1 MAHTH
6 PVVDSDSRFVI
17 NSTTRVISTTS
28 DKLELIQGDHQ
39 SERITFEIPKIVE
52 GHDMSLCDR
61 IEIHYINIDR
71 RTSAISRD
79 VYIADDVAVDG
90 DKLTFSWLISGNAT
104 KYYGRLNFIILFECL
119 DPDGNYT
126 YKWNTEICKLLTIG
140 EGISNTSAVIEDHSD
155 ILEKFRKEILEEA
168 GEKSIQPDWNQNDE
182 TAKDYVKNRPFYT
195 GDTVETVFVEEST
208 VSFADDGYGLY
219 IAEFPSTFEATVG
232 ETYKVYWD
240 GATYEC
246 TCVNF
251 NDVQVIGNLSIAGVS
266 PDTGEPFVMDVNDER
281 IAIATAD
288 TSASHTF
295 SIGGLVTEVVKID
308 EKYLPDTV
316 VTKSEVEIA
325 KNTANAAQTTANN
338 AQTTANVALE
348 RVVEPYTKNAQMAP
362 LYKKG
367 GFSAWRGV
375 VQEIRYDKTE
385 GYFFANAFDTTALKK
400 ENMPNGVFCVDV
412 YVENRRATAFLS
424 SLITS
429 RDYWRVHGF
438 AIIIEESS
446 QMGEILCVSSNNI
459 LLDSA
464 KGLFLTFRAPSSML
478 LKSSTANSDKQFRI
492 TVDDSGTI
500 RATEVM

>member
-17 NSTTRVISTTS
+17 NSTTRSISTTS

-61 IEIHYINIDR
+61 IEVHYINIDR
-71 RTSAISRD
+71 RTSATSRD

-168 GEKSIQPDWNQNDE
+168 GEKSVQPDWSQNDS

-195 GDTVETVFVEEST
+195 GDPVETVFVEEST
-208 VSFADDGYGLY
+208 VSFSDTGEGYY
-219 IAEFPSTFEATVG
+219 MAQFPSNFEATVG

-240 GATYEC
+240 GTVYEC
-246 TCVNF
+246 TCVDF
-251 NDVQVIGNLSIAGVS
+251 DDVQVIGNLSIAGVS
-266 PDTGEPFVMDVNDER
+266 SDTGEPFLVATSNVGQII
-281 IAIATAD
+281 IAAKD

-295 SIGGLVTEVVKID
+295 SISGRVTEVVKID

-316 VTKSEVEIA
+316 ATKSEVETAQAIA
-325 KNTANAAQTTANN
+325 NNADAIANSAQIAADSAQTTA
-338 AQTTANVALE
+338 
-348 RVVEPYTKNAQMAP
+348 
-362 LYKKG
+362 
-367 GFSAWRGV
+367 
-375 VQEIRYDKTE
+375 
-385 GYFFANAFDTTALKK
+385 
-400 ENMPNGVFCVDV
+400 
-412 YVENRRATAFLS
+412 
-424 SLITS
+424 
-429 RDYWRVHGF
+429 
-438 AIIIEESS
+438 
-446 QMGEILCVSSNNI
+446 
-459 LLDSA
+459 
-464 KGLFLTFRAPSSML
+464 
-478 LKSSTANSDKQFRI
+478 
-492 TVDDSGTI
+492 
-500 RATEVM
+500 